1 MNSTNCAA
9 SVDASFGPFV
19 PPECRH
25 GFDFTLVFEQSILV
39 LLPASLLL
47 VIAPFRIFRLR
58 NAPVKVTGY
67 RLRSVKLVL
76 IALLAV
82 LHLVLVVLWATLARP
97 SNTRLDRV
105 SIAAAC
111 VSFASSLMSCVLSRA
126 EHAKSP
132 RPSSLLSVFFA
143 VSSLLDA
150 ALLRTLWLAPINV
163 AIPAVFTA
171 AFVLKV
177 MLVVV
182 EGWSKAQY
190 LVSGSG
196 VHSPE
201 VTAGLYA
208 RAVFAWV
215 VPLLLTGFRKLLRPM
230 DLLELDE
237 DMGSARLISRFW
249 RHWNRHNQKGLST
262 FPFTPSLIR

>member
-19 PPECRH
+19 PPECRY

-39 LLPASLLL
+39 LLPASLILI
-47 VIAPFRIFRLR
+47 IAPFRIFRLR
-58 NAPVKVTGY
+58 NAPVKVAGY
-67 RLRSVKLVL
+67 RLRSVKLAL

-143 VSSLLDA
+143 VSLLLDV
-150 ALLRTLWLAPINV
+150 ALLRTLWLVPVNV
-163 AIPAVFTA
+163 AIPAVFTT
-171 AFVLKV
+171 AFVLKA

-196 VHSPE
+196 AHSPE

-249 RHWNRHNQKGLST
+249 RHWNRHNRKGLST
-262 FPFTPSLIR
+262 FPFPPSLIR

>member
-25 GFDFTLVFEQSILV
+25 GFDFTIVFEQSILV

-47 VIAPFRIFRLR
+47 AIAPFRIFHLR
-58 NAPVKVTGY
+58 NTPVKVTGH
-67 RLRSVKLVL
+67 RLRSVKLAL

-82 LHLVLVVLWATLARP
+82 LHLVLVVLWSTLTRP
-97 SNTRLDRV
+97 SNTRPDRV

-143 VSSLLDA
+143 VSLLLDV
-150 ALLRTLWLAPINV
+150 ALLRTLWLVPVNV
-163 AIPAVFTA
+163 ALPAVFTV
-171 AFVLKV
+171 AFVLKAI
-177 MLVVV
+177 LVVV

-215 VPLLLTGFRKLLRPM
+215 IPLLLTGFRKLLRPM
-230 DLLELDE
+230 DLLDLDG

-249 RHWNRHNQKGLST
+249 RHWNRHNQKGSST
-262 FPFTPSLIR
+262 FPFPPSLIR